1 MDTPYDRRSASR
13 MRFQTAVEL
22 YWTAPDGGEVRERA
36 RTEDV
41 SRTGALLCLRD
52 YWEDLSPGCEVAV
65 KHALLRDVVEGRV
78 VEVRRLSRGKLASV
92 ALELLEPV
100 LWDQL

>member
-1 MDTPYDRRSASR
+1 

-22 YWTAPDGGEVRERA
+22 YWKAPDGGEVRERA
-36 RTEDV
+36 HTEDV

-52 YWEDLSPGCEVAV
+52 YWKDLPRGCEVAV
-65 KHALLRDVVEGRV
+65 KHALLRDFVEGRV
-78 VEVRRLSRGKLASV
+78 VEVRQLSGGKFATV